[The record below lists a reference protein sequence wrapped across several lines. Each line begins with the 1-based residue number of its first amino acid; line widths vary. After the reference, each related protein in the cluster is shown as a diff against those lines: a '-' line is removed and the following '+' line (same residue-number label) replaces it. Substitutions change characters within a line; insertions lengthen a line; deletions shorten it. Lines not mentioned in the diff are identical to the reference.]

1 MHLVLDAHGAPA
13 LLVLGGRRYEDG
25 QHHGSDEMF
34 LLRICADRDS
44 DGERD
49 GELDGGDGQS
59 ADGALHDL

>member
-1 MHLVLDAHGAPA
+1 MV
-13 LLVLGGRRYEDG
+13 GGRRYEDG